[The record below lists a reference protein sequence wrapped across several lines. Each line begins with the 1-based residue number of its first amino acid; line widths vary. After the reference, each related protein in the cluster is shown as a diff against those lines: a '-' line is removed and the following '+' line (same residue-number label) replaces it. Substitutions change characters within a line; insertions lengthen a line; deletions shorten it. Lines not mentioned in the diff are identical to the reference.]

1 MFKASIVEVEPEAAD
16 RYPGAAAWVVAKA
29 NTWFREAM
37 TKNFSV
43 CLKEILAKPSGD
55 LKRGSRTWFRLRSA
69 GEELLNPSNMSSVEE
84 AEFEDSG
91 EASLTCLSSS
101 DHDIQQTDGC
111 GASSDAAVVPERHGE
126 KGDKPEG
133 KAFDLS
139 VDLRTNPHL

>member
-55 LKRGSRTWFRLRSA
+55 SKRGSRAWLRLRSA
-69 GEELLNPSNMSSVEE
+69 GEEWWKVHWEELLNPSNMSSVEE

-91 EASLTCLSSS
+91 EASPTCLSS
-101 DHDIQQTDGC
+101 
-111 GASSDAAVVPERHGE
+111 
-126 KGDKPEG
+126 
-133 KAFDLS
+133 
-139 VDLRTNPHL
+139 